1 MAGRRSGARW
11 NHEIFAMKE
20 TRVTRTLHIVLLAVT
35 AVLSAWT
42 PDARAAD
49 VFGFN
54 AEKIGVPGFDPPWHG
69 KGKYV
74 FVAPNPN
81 PRTSITVDAFD
92 LDGSTTCPP
101 VLLKGETSNA
111 VIGVGTDC
119 NPYPKAW
126 LNEGYGI
133 FLGQLAVSV
142 EITLKDISTSRDVL
156 WEALGVD
163 ASGKQVFFQGT
174 FRGNGA
180 DNQVSQSWTIDQG
193 TLATTPVQPPGGFAR
208 PVGII
213 VVNVKSLGAGVTLP
227 AFGSTRL
234 DQSIYLVA
242 VTATGF

>member
-1 MAGRRSGARW
+1 MKARCW
-11 NHEIFAMKE
+11 E
-20 TRVTRTLHIVLLAVT
+20 TVVTRSLQIALLAT
-35 AVLSAWT
+35 AAMLSSA
-42 PDARAAD
+42 ASAAD

-54 AEKIGVPGFDPPWHG
+54 AEKIGRPGVDPPWHG
-69 KGKYV
+69 KSKYV

-92 LDGSTTCPP
+92 LDGYAPTCPP
-101 VLLKGETSNA
+101 VLLKGETSNT

-133 FLGQLAVSV
+133 FLGQPAVSV

-156 WEALGVD
+156 WEVFGVD
-163 ASGKQVFFQGT
+163 ASGKPVFFQGT
-174 FRGNGA
+174 FRGRGHDDTVN
-180 DNQVSQSWTIDQG
+180 QSWMIDQNS
-193 TLATTPVQPPGGFAR
+193 LATTQVQPPGGFAR
-208 PVGII
+208 PVGINA
-213 VVNVKSLGAGVTLP
+213 VNIKSLGTGATLP
-227 AFGSTRL
+227 AFGATRL